1 MLVQIETLEE
11 FSRNTTWSRT
21 LPGLDAKI
29 CIVELRDRLRC
40 PVSLGFSRKVVGALS
55 TTTCTS

>member
-29 CIVELRDRLRC
+29 CIVELRDSLR
-40 PVSLGFSRKVVGALS
+40 
-55 TTTCTS
+55 